1 MSSDPELVITSD
13 GSHTLRVTSLNENYH
28 STHGALQESMHVFIH
43 NGLDNTNLNEIRV
56 LEVGFG
62 TGLNALLTAKAA
74 ANSCKEIFYSA
85 IEPFPLSADLTSQ
98 LNYPQIID
106 HAQAKLWFEKIHSA
120 EWGKET
126 SIHGGFKLLKQR
138 VTLQSVNLPGN
149 FFDLVYFDAFAPQK
163 QAEMWTREMFSKCY
177 DSMSDESSLV
187 TYCAKGQVKRDLR
200 SVGFLVESLAGPPGK
215 REMIRAIR
223 RKS

>member
-43 NGLDNTNLNEIRV
+43 NGFDKINLTEIRV
-56 LEVGFG
+56 LEVGLG

-74 ANSCKEIFYSA
+74 ANSQKEVYYTA
-85 IEPFPLSADLTSQ
+85 IEPFPLPGTLTSQ
-98 LNYPQIID
+98 LNYPQLIAHPKAI
-106 HAQAKLWFEKIHSA
+106 LWFDKIHSG
-120 EWGKET
+120 EWGVET
-126 SIHGGFKLLKQR
+126 SLSNEFKLLKQQA
-138 VTLQSVNLPGN
+138 TLQSVNLPGN

-163 QAEMWTREMFSKCY
+163 QAEMWTREMFAKCY
-177 DSMSDESSLV
+177 DSMSNESSLV

-200 SVGFLVESLAGPPGK
+200 SVGFVVESLPGPPGK